1 LAAKRLVE
9 YWEKRLEL
17 FGPEKAFLPLHLDK
31 ALREDTYPMSLE
43 YIRLL
48 PVKADPSGRSVIIV
62 DPSKQEGSK
71 YARESMVRVVW
82 YMIHAA
88 LEDEETQKKGIV
100 VIANPKNA
108 KFSQFDQKQDSMI
121 VASLKGILPMRLSEI
136 HICNPP
142 YFFRILFPI
151 VKIFLGERLRKRVNV
166 HSGSD
171 EKMLDRLDKFGLKRE
186 DLPSDLGG
194 QIVLD
199 HDGWL
204 EDRKHDG
211 K

>member
-1 LAAKRLVE
+1 LGKTVGTVWARESFPSAASRQGTSRRYVSHESGIYTSIAGK
-9 YWEKRLEL
+9 
-17 FGPEKAFLPLHLDK
+17 
-31 ALREDTYPMSLE
+31 
-43 YIRLL
+43 
-48 PVKADPSGRSVIIV
+48 GRSVIIV

-151 VKIFLGERLRKRVNV
+151 VKIFVGERLRKRVNV

-171 EKMLDRLDKFGLKRE
+171 EKVLDRLDKFGLKRE